1 MKKKLSRSSYKF
13 LLSELSGH
21 RDKDIITQQQLEDM
35 MTFYEE
41 DTGLNFIRILVT
53 IGSLLIGLGV
63 LSFIASNWAYMGKF
77 LKVAV
82 IIATLG
88 TSIFTSFKLEKD
100 YPKTSKALLYL
111 SALIYGAGIFLM
123 EQTFNF
129 SGEFTG
135 TFLLW
140 TLGILPMAL
149 ILKEKILF
157 IFAHVL
163 AMVYINSSFND
174 NIIVYAIILVTIFYV
189 GNKYFSYS
197 KLNTFF
203 NNAVALNAVLYALN
217 YFELDGIYIAIAF
230 IIIGLAM
237 YYIKH
242 DLNIEIFE
250 LQGLIVIGISG
261 FALSFD
267 GIWEQLSFVGD
278 GSYVAVGFG
287 IVLITYLLNLVRQR
301 LLTPLIFTCILI
313 LRYYFDTLYDFMPK
327 SLFFIIGGF
336 ILLGFGHYFERI
348 RKHRGGDLNEKID

>member
-21 RDKDIITQQQLEDM
+21 RDREIITQQQLDDM

-63 LSFIASNWAYMGKF
+63 LSFIASNWAYMGKL
-77 LKVAV
+77 LKVVV

-88 TSIFTSFKLEKD
+88 ASIFTSFKLEKN
-100 YPKTSKALLYL
+100 YPKTSKAMLYL

-123 EQTFNF
+123 EQIFNF
-129 SGEFTG
+129 SGELPRA
-135 TFLLW
+135 FLLW
-140 TLGILPMAL
+140 TLGVLPMAL

-163 AMVYINSSFND
+163 AMIYINGSFNE
-174 NIIVYAIILVTIFYV
+174 NIIVYAIMLVTLFYV

-217 YFELDGIYIAIAF
+217 YFDVDGIYIAIAF
-230 IIIGLAM
+230 LLIGFAM
-237 YYIKH
+237 YYLKH
-242 DLNIEIFE
+242 DLNIDIFR

-261 FALSFD
+261 YALTFD
-267 GIWEQLSFVGD
+267 QAWEQLAFIND
-278 GSYVAVGFG
+278 GSSIAVGFG
-287 IVLITYLLNLVRQR
+287 IVLIVYLLNLVRQR

-327 SLFFIIGGF
+327 SLFFIIGGL